1 MSSSNEQFGDV
12 EGHVNENILLSVKIL
27 GKLSK
32 EDFWLK
38 YVLFRLQDIRRQ
50 KAKHQQHCFFYGF
63 YIFIQQHKMY

>member
-32 EDFWLK
+32 EDFLVEVCSFQATG
-38 YVLFRLQDIRRQ
+38 Y
-50 KAKHQQHCFFYGF
+50 
-63 YIFIQQHKMY
+63 